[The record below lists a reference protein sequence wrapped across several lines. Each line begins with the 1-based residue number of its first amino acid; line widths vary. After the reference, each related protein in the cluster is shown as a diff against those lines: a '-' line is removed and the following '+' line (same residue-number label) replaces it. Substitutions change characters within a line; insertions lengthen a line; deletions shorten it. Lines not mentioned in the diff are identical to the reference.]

1 MEDEERKVDLSHR
14 TIQDE
19 QARLRKKRQKAEN
32 VFAVFK
38 KPLHE
43 SLTSVLPV
51 MLIVLVLC
59 FTIAPVPNNAMVAFL
74 LGGVML
80 IAGMGLF
87 TLGSEMSMIPL
98 GQAVGS
104 EITRRKKVWIIT
116 VVGFLIGM
124 IITVAEPD
132 LQVLA
137 NQVPAIENNVIIW
150 SVAVGVGVFL
160 VIALLRIVL
169 GIQLRWLL
177 IGFYAIVFTLAM
189 FVSPDFWAV
198 AFDSGGVTTG
208 PMTVPFIMA
217 LGVGVCAVRSDKQAG
232 GDSFGLVA
240 LCSIGPIIT
249 VLILG
254 LLYKPDGSA
263 YTAAVMPDAKD
274 TVEMFDLYLSEIPHY
289 LKETASALLPIGAF
303 LILFQLVTRRLKRK
317 EILHMVIGLVYV
329 YIGLTIFLMGVN
341 VGFMPVGSFL
351 GGSIASHTYNWIL
364 IPIAMVIGYFIV
376 QAEPAVHVLNK
387 QVEEITAGSIPAHA
401 MNLAL
406 SVGVAISLG
415 LAMIRV
421 LTGISIMWFLVPGY
435 VLSLALSFVVP
446 QIFTS
451 VAFDSGGVASGPMT
465 ATFLLPFALGACNAV
480 GGNLVTDAFGVVAMV
495 AMTPLVTIQLLGLNR
510 LYLMITITNR
520 VMGATHFLDFYRAFG
535 APVVFTALGRG
546 TASNDVLSYLGLE
559 ATEKSVMFSVVTP
572 AVKEVLMRELV
583 DTMRID
589 RPGSGIAVCLHL
601 SSVGGR
607 TALNYLISGK
617 SDAQPDM
624 TVKEE
629 EQMNENAYQLIVAI
643 TNTGYT
649 DAVMEAASAAG
660 ARGGT
665 VIHARATDAGNTNKF
680 FGMAI
685 SEEREMIF
693 LVTSADKRAAIM
705 QSIMEKAGA
714 HTEAQTVTFSVPLD
728 DAAGLY
734 SANSN

>member
-1 MEDEERKVDLSHR
+1 MSHR

-19 QARLRKKRQKAEN
+19 RARLRKKRQKAEN
-32 VFAVFK
+32 VFAIFK

-51 MLIVLVLC
+51 MLIVLLLC

-74 LGGVML
+74 IGGVML
-80 IAGMGLF
+80 IGGMGLF

-104 EITRRKKVWIIT
+104 EITRRRKVWIIAA
-116 VVGFLIGM
+116 VGFLIGM

-177 IGFYAIVFTLAM
+177 IGFYVVVFVLAM

-254 LLYKPDGSA
+254 LLYQPDGSA

-289 LKETASALLPIGAF
+289 MKETASALLPIGAF
-303 LILFQLVTRRLKRK
+303 LVLFQLVTRRLKRR
-317 EILHMVIGLVYV
+317 EILHMVVGLLYV
-329 YIGLTIFLMGVN
+329 YIGLTLFLLGVN

-351 GGSIASHTYNWIL
+351 GGSIASHEYNWIL

-406 SVGVAISLG
+406 SVGVAVSLG

-421 LTGISIMWFLVPGY
+421 LTGISIMWFLIPGY
-435 VLSLALSFVVP
+435 AISLALSFVVP
-446 QIFTS
+446 HIFTS

-465 ATFLLPFALGACNAV
+465 ATFLLPFALGACDAV

-495 AMTPLVTIQLLGLNR
+495 AMTPLVTIQLLGLSYQR
-510 LYLMITITNR
+510 KLR
-520 VMGATHFLDFYRAFG
+520 RAP
-535 APVVFTALGRG
+535 APA
-546 TASNDVLSYLGLE
+546 A
-559 ATEKSVMFSVVTP
+559 P
-572 AVKEVLMRELV
+572 AAVEEL
-583 DTMRID
+583 IEL
-589 RPGSGIAVCLHL
+589 C
-601 SSVGGR
+601 
-607 TALNYLISGK
+607 
-617 SDAQPDM
+617 
-624 TVKEE
+624 
-629 EQMNENAYQLIVAI
+629 
-643 TNTGYT
+643 
-649 DAVMEAASAAG
+649 
-660 ARGGT
+660 
-665 VIHARATDAGNTNKF
+665 
-680 FGMAI
+680 
-685 SEEREMIF
+685 
-693 LVTSADKRAAIM
+693 
-705 QSIMEKAGA
+705 
-714 HTEAQTVTFSVPLD
+714 
-728 DAAGLY
+728 
-734 SANSN
+734 